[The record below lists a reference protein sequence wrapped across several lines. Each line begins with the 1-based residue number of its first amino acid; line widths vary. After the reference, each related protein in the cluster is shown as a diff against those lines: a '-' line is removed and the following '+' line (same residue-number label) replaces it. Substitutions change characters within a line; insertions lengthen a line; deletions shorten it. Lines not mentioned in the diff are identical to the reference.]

1 MSLAYLGLGSNLGDR
16 IANIEK
22 AYTAIGAREVGTVLR
37 KSPFY
42 ETEPV
47 DCKSPLKFVNSAV
60 EIMTDL
66 EPVELLAELRQIE
79 TDLGR
84 KRDNDKNSPR
94 TLDIDILLY
103 DFIVM
108 NTKDLVIPHPEIL
121 KRLFV
126 LKPLVDIKPD
136 LLHPV
141 AQKNVSEILA
151 AATPEFLNQGV
162 KAI

>member
-1 MSLAYLGLGSNLGDR
+1 
-16 IANIEK
+16 
-22 AYTAIGAREVGTVLR
+22 
-37 KSPFY
+37 
-42 ETEPV
+42 
-47 DCKSPLKFVNSAV
+47 
-60 EIMTDL
+60 MTDL

-126 LKPLVDIKPD
+126 LKPLVDVKPD

>member
-22 AYTAIGAREVGTVLR
+22 AYSAIGTRGVGIVLR

-47 DCKSPLKFVNSAV
+47 DCTSPLKFVNSAV

-66 EPVELLAELRQIE
+66 EPSELFIELRQIE

-94 TLDIDILLY
+94 TIDIDILLY

-108 NTKDLVIPHPEIL
+108 NTKNLVIPHPEML

-126 LKPLVDIKPD
+126 LKPLVDVKPD

-141 AQKNVSEILA
+141 VQKNVSDILDA
-151 AATPEFLNQGV
+151 AAQEFMNQG
-162 KAI
+162 IRSL